1 MGGLPP
7 GSAGQTRTRTH
18 GWLLPALVRK
28 EGGVSLPRWWPGSQR
43 ILAGSPPPP
52 REGGGRCEPA
62 VAAVAADPGAHRSRG
77 PEGQDPR
84 VGGQALGRA
93 PWAAILTVCVGRE
106 QGGGRLSG
114 ALAGHRPGHGDPT
127 CWGSSDPGLLP
138 RAPPPTAGAWG
149 PASRVDARGT
159 ATQPLP
165 ASCWRETT
173 HTPWPLRLWRRVVFR
188 FWKQSWTHA
197 PPRST
202 TGGHEHR
209 PLARAGAPVSPLQAV
224 LCPDGGGGGRSVP
237 VAVFF
242 LVRSGVT
249 WGGLGPAPACRP
261 ALLLLVR
268 CSLTQHKPHPT
279 PFLEDKGIWPDS
291 SLHFKYRMAAYI

>member
-28 EGGVSLPRWWPGSQR
+28 GGGSPF
-43 ILAGSPPPP
+43 LAGGLEVRASLLALPPRP

-62 VAAVAADPGAHRSRG
+62 VAAVAVDPGAHRSRG

-84 VGGQALGRA
+84 AGGRAPGRA
-93 PWAAILTVCVGRE
+93 PWAAILTVCAGGE

-127 CWGSSDPGLLP
+127 CWGPSDPGLLP

-173 HTPWPLRLWRRVVFR
+173 HTPWPLRLWRRVVF
-188 FWKQSWTHA
+188 FWKQSWMHT

-202 TGGHEHR
+202 AGGHGHR
-209 PLARAGAPVSPLQAV
+209 PLAGAGAP
-224 LCPDGGGGGRSVP
+224 
-237 VAVFF
+237 
-242 LVRSGVT
+242 GV
-249 WGGLGPAPACRP
+249 APAGSAP
-261 ALLLLVR
+261 
-268 CSLTQHKPHPT
+268 S
-279 PFLEDKGIWPDS
+279 
-291 SLHFKYRMAAYI
+291 